1 MHPIMPFLTEELYHR
16 IPLLEGEV
24 RRDSIVIE
32 EYPLGSEWQS
42 RIDEGLML
50 TMDEALN
57 VITAVRGLKNA
68 FDVKHS
74 VQPRIVVRLSGGKEL
89 ERDMLPLADFIKTL
103 SNSRSLQ
110 IHSETKSSLEG
121 DFWASSKVG
130 EHELN

>member
-1 MHPIMPFLTEELYHR
+1 MHAKQLILFAFQ
-16 IPLLEGEV
+16 
-24 RRDSIVIE
+24 
-32 EYPLGSEWQS
+32 WQS

-130 EHELN
+130 EHELNFDIEGIVNPEKVLFVLLKANNNF